1 MKTITD
7 ELLKELKNTSDIES
21 FFKYHE
27 SQFINE
33 TTSSY
38 LNRMLE
44 LKELNI
50 STVAKNSGIGEYVYK
65 IFRGERTPS
74 RDVLISI
81 SFSMKL
87 SLEETQLLLRIS
99 KFAVLDS
106 RNKRDSVIIYGLT
119 HDLTVF
125 ETDDILEE
133 QDMVTINWDYKKWV
147 NCIHNN

>member
-1 MKTITD
+1 MHTITD
-7 ELLKELKNTSDIES
+7 ELLKELKNASDIES
-21 FFKYHE
+21 FFKSYE
-27 SQFINE
+27 SQFIDE

-44 LKELNI
+44 LRDINI
-50 STVAKNSGIGEYVYK
+50 STIAKNSGTGEYVYK
-65 IFRGERTPS
+65 IFRGDRIAS

-81 SFSMKL
+81 AFSMKL

-99 KFAVLDS
+99 KFAILDS

-125 ETDDILEE
+125 QTDDILEE
-133 QDMVTINWDYKKWV
+133 QNMTTLN
-147 NCIHNN
+147 

>member
-1 MKTITD
+1 MPTITD
-7 ELLKELKNTSDIES
+7 ELLKELKNVSDIES
-21 FFKYHE
+21 FFKSHE

-38 LNRMLE
+38 LTGMLE
-44 LKELNI
+44 LKNINI
-50 STVAKNSGIGEYVYK
+50 SSIAKNSGIGEYVYK

-81 SFSMKL
+81 SFSMNL

-119 HDLTVF
+119 HNLTVF
-125 ETDDILEE
+125 QTDDILEE
-133 QDMVTINWDYKKWV
+133 QNMVTIN
-147 NCIHNN
+147 

>member
-7 ELLKELKNTSDIES
+7 ELLKELKNASDIES
-21 FFKYHE
+21 FFKSHE
-27 SQFINE
+27 NEFINE
-33 TTSSY
+33 TSSSY

-44 LKELNI
+44 LKGI
-50 STVAKNSGIGEYVYK
+50 SVSNVSKDSGIGEYVYK

-119 HDLTVF
+119 HNLTVF

-133 QDMVTINWDYKKWV
+133 QDIITIN
-147 NCIHNN
+147 